1 MNYAKQVREYCEQHN
16 NSLIDTSIVRDS
28 VFKDIPYKTLLKI
41 FNRLE
46 DEGIIHTVTK
56 GLYCVGNKTV
66 NNKKLISQYASSGR
80 GMIVGYGLF
89 NSIGLTLYKDDKIE
103 IYTNA
108 IASKQ
113 KTIDNFLLK
122 RVDLEFTDEIV
133 DLVSLLEILN
143 IGFSMQGSDVLS
155 YKRTT
160 ELLAQTYCDDNFRK
174 VIKAIRYMYST
185 VLKLSELLARLNID
199 NSCLDIYQISF

>member
-1 MNYAKQVREYCEQHN
+1 MNYTKQVREYCEQHN

-41 FNRLE
+41 FNRLD
-46 DEGIIHTVTK
+46 DEGIVYTVSK

-66 NNKKLISQYASSGR
+66 NNKKIISQYTSSGR
-80 GMIVGYGLF
+80 GIIVGYGLF
-89 NSIGLTLYKDDKIE
+89 NSIGLTVYKDDKIE
-103 IYTNA
+103 IYTNV
-108 IASKQ
+108 IANKQ
-113 KTIDNFLLK
+113 KTIGNFLLK

-143 IGFSMQGSDVLS
+143 IGFSMQGADVLS

-160 ELLAQTYCDDNFRK
+160 ELLAQTYCDDNFKK

-185 VLKLSELLARLNID
+185 VLKLSELLARLNIE
-199 NSCLDIYQISF
+199 NSCLDIYQLLA